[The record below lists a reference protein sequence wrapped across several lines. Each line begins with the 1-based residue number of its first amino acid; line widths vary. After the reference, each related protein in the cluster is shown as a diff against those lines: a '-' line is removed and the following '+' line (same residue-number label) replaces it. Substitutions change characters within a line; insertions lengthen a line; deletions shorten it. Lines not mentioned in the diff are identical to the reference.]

1 MDVVILFLIL
11 VSEMAMT
18 ELGLNDILKT
28 MLSRLQTEWPCS
40 LYLYNLLDKRN
51 INLKKYQPI

>member
-28 MLSRLQTEWPCS
+28 MLSRLQ
-40 LYLYNLLDKRN
+40 K
-51 INLKKYQPI
+51 

>member
-18 ELGLNDILKT
+18 ELGLNDTLKT
-28 MLSRLQTEWPCS
+28 MLSRLQ
-40 LYLYNLLDKRN
+40 K
-51 INLKKYQPI
+51 